1 MLIHHWPPDIALNT
15 LPPSDDY
22 VGIICTEA
30 VSTSLHIRSSDFQL
44 TTTLSA
50 RHSQNIS
57 EICAE
62 SIDNATFV
70 CAEHYA
76 LFKAPRI
83 DIVCDPDLHFPYVPG
98 HLFVVRFS

>member
-1 MLIHHWPPDIALNT
+1 MISSPFLLLGGSRSPPRLA
-15 LPPSDDY
+15 
-22 VGIICTEA
+22 
-30 VSTSLHIRSSDFQL
+30 
-44 TTTLSA
+44 
-50 RHSQNIS
+50 SQNIS

-83 DIVCDPDLHFPYVPG
+83 ELVCDTDLHFPYVPG
-98 HLFVVRFS
+98 HL